1 MKQFFYVFVFLFLVS
16 CKSKDGLVSS
26 PRVQDGEVVVVEGKK
41 ALLFNVGMLN
51 EPDKADLLFSIRN
64 LSLADKQLK
73 IDVQYAGGCVRPH
86 VFELVTDGIIDTN
99 GNMAFQLLHRTHND
113 FCKALIME
121 TLVFDFSSLYQLNSE
136 KLKTFTINQ
145 QGKVTF

>member
-64 LSLADKQLK
+64 LSLAGEQLK

-86 VFELVTDGIIDTN
+86 VFDLSTDGIIDAS

-121 TLVFDFSSLYQLNSE
+121 TLIFDFSSLYQLNSE

>member
-16 CKSKDGLVSS
+16 CKSKDGLVFS
-26 PRVQDGEVVVVEGKK
+26 PKLEEGEVVVVEGKK

-51 EPDKADLLFSIRN
+51 EPDKADLLFSIRK
-64 LSLADKQLK
+64 LSLAGEQLK

-86 VFELVTDGIIDTN
+86 VFDLSTDGIIDAS

-145 QGKVTF
+145 QGKLTF

>member
-1 MKQFFYVFVFLFLVS
+1 MFLFLVS

-26 PRVQDGEVVVVEGKK
+26 PEVDEGEVVVVEGKK

-64 LSLADKQLK
+64 LSWAGEQLK

-86 VFELVTDGIIDTN
+86 VFDLSTDGIIDAS

-113 FCKALIME
+113 FCKALMME

-145 QGKVTF
+145 QDKMAF